1 MSDRPPMPS
10 TSVVIAT
17 RDRAKLLQRCLSSLA
32 QVDYP
37 SFEVVIVD
45 NAPTTEDTARLVTAA
60 TGRPLDLRYAVER
73 RPGTAVARNL
83 GLTLAQG
90 DIVAFID
97 DDVLVEPE
105 WLRALVGGFAAAE
118 DVACVTGKVL
128 PVSVEAPEQ
137 SWFDR
142 WAGFSKGEERTV
154 YDLGEH
160 AVPGPLYP
168 YRIGLYGTGANAA
181 FRTEKVRALGG
192 YDETL
197 GPGTPAKG
205 GEDIDL
211 FLRVILA
218 GWRLVYEPAA
228 VVRHHHSSDYRA
240 LRRTVHGYG
249 LGASAVMT
257 KYIVDPR
264 TRRDVLRRLP
274 AAALFT
280 LRTSTTRGSGQGS
293 YSLRVLPM
301 HLAGMVRGPFSY
313 LRSRRQ
319 LGGARRPALKPPA
332 GPG

>member
-1 MSDRPPMPS
+1 MSDGPS
-10 TSVVIAT
+10 TPPASVVIAS
-17 RDRAKLLQRCLSSLA
+17 RDRATLLQRCFTSLE

-37 SFEVVIVD
+37 TFEVLVVD
-45 NAPTTEDTARLVTAA
+45 NAPTTDDTARLVEGAK
-60 TGRPLDLRYAVER
+60 GGPLNLRYAVEH

-83 GLTLAQG
+83 GLKLAEG
-90 DIVAFID
+90 EIVAFID
-97 DDVLVEPE
+97 DDVLVEPG
-105 WLRALVGGFAAAE
+105 WLRALVGGFAAAD

-128 PVSVEAPEQ
+128 PVTVDAPEQ
-137 SWFDR
+137 SWFDK
-142 WAGFSKGEERTV
+142 WAGFSKGEARTV

-160 AVPGPLYP
+160 AAPGPLYP
-168 YRIGLYGTGANAA
+168 YRIGMYGTGANAA
-181 FRTEKVRALGG
+181 FRTERARALGG

-293 YSLRVLPM
+293 YSLRVLPI
-301 HLAGMVRGPFSY
+301 HVAGMVRGPFSY
-313 LRSRRQ
+313 LRSRRK
-319 LGGARRPALKPPA
+319 LGPGRPAVTPPSPR
-332 GPG
+332 G

>member
-1 MSDRPPMPS
+1 MSADASMPF

-17 RDRAKLLQRCLSSLA
+17 RDRATLLRRCLTSLE

-37 SFEVVIVD
+37 SFEVVVVD
-45 NAPTTEDTARLVTAA
+45 NAPTTDDTARLVEAA
-60 TGRPLDLRYAVER
+60 AGKPLELRYAVEP

-83 GLTLAQG
+83 GLSLARG
-90 DIVAFID
+90 EIVAFLD
-97 DDVLVEPE
+97 DDVLVEQG
-105 WLRALVGGFAAAE
+105 WLRALVRGFAAAE

-128 PVSVEAPEQ
+128 PVSVDAPEQ
-137 SWFDR
+137 SWFDK

-181 FRTEKVRALGG
+181 FKTDKARALGG

-228 VVRHHHSSDYRA
+228 VVRHHHSADYRA

-264 TRRDVLRRLP
+264 TRRDVLRRIP

-301 HLAGMVRGPFSY
+301 HVAGMVRGPFSY

-319 LGGARRPALKPPA
+319 LGSRRPVVTPPA
-332 GPG
+332 APG

>member
-1 MSDRPPMPS
+1 MSSPAPAPFV
-10 TSVVIAT
+10 SVVIAT
-17 RDRAKLLQRCLSSLA
+17 RDRAKLLQRCLTSLE

-37 SFEVVIVD
+37 SLEVVVVD
-45 NAPTTEDTARLVTAA
+45 NAPSNEDTAQLVASAA
-60 TGRPLDLRYAVER
+60 GRPLALRYAEEP
-73 RPGTAVARNL
+73 RPGTAVARNR
-83 GLTLAQG
+83 GLSLAEG
-90 DIVAFID
+90 EIVAFLD
-97 DDVLVEPE
+97 DDVLVEPG
-105 WLRALVGGFAAAE
+105 WLRALVGGFSAAE
-118 DVACVTGKVL
+118 EVACVTGKVL
-128 PVSVEAPEQ
+128 PVTVDAPEQ
-137 SWFDR
+137 SWFDK

-181 FRTEKVRALGG
+181 FRTERARALGG

-228 VVRHHHSSDYRA
+228 VVRHHHSADYRA

-257 KYIVDPR
+257 KYLVDPS

-319 LGGARRPALKPPA
+319 LGSRRPSVMPPA
-332 GPG
+332 AQG